1 MKQFRSKKREKNGE
15 ESLNSWKKTLKKL
28 WILFQA
34 LNFKSMY
41 LVNQSLVKLRLF
53 MVLIKN
59 NLTKFKMIISYY

>member
-41 LVNQSLVKLRLF
+41 LVNQSQVKLRLF